1 MNIFVGNLSR
11 EATEEEIQQKFEPF
25 GTVLSVKIIRD
36 MFSRESKGFGFVEMS
51 VKSEGQTAIN
61 ALNTS
66 ELRGKPMTVN
76 EARPREERPRRG
88 GYRR

>member
-11 EATEEEIQQKFEPF
+11 EATEEEVQEKFQPF
-25 GTVLSVKIIRD
+25 GSVLSVKIVRD

-51 VKSEGQTAIN
+51 VRTEAQAAIDQ
-61 ALNTS
+61 LNTA

-76 EARPREERPRRG
+76 EARPRDDRPKRG
-88 GYRR
+88 GRRR